1 MTDEAKR
8 EAVKHQ
14 DSKRSDTWAD
24 DQNWADDQKRRSY
37 YYDDSSGYEK
47 FDPELED
54 DESETTEED
63 VPGEE
68 DELT

>member
-14 DSKRSDTWAD
+14 DSKRSDT
-24 DQNWADDQKRRSY
+24 WADDQKRRSY